1 MTLLR
6 LFVIVLVLVNL
17 ALLVQLQGWFG
28 GGAAPSSAERRAAP
42 LHPER
47 IRLRSTAPYLPPAS
61 PPQAAAP
68 AEAACLRIAG
78 LKRDTL
84 ARLRQRAGEQAEAV
98 EVAEQATGGGRS
110 FWVHLAPAANRVEAE
125 RRAAE
130 LKALGVTDLYVTPET
145 HAKPHTVSVGLY
157 KDEAVARETV
167 QRLANMGIRDV
178 ELELRGAADTTYA
191 AELRGSRAAVDA
203 VAAAAAGDGL
213 PAAQACTV
221 P

>member
-17 ALLVQLQGWFG
+17 VLLVQLQGWLG
-28 GGAAPSSAERRAAP
+28 GGAAPSSAEHRAAP

-47 IRLRSTAPYLPPAS
+47 IRLRSTAPYVPSDSAA
-61 PPQAAAP
+61 QAAP
-68 AEAACLRIAG
+68 AQLACLRIAG

-84 ARLRQRAGEQAEAV
+84 ARLRQRAGEQAEPV
-98 EVAEQATGGGRS
+98 DVVDEATGGRS

-130 LKALGVTDLYVTPET
+130 LKALGVTDLFVTPET
-145 HAKPHTVSVGLY
+145 HAKPHTVSVGLF
-157 KDEAVARETV
+157 KDEAIAREAV

-178 ELELRGAADTTYA
+178 ELDPRGAADTTYA
-191 AELRGSRAAVDA
+191 AELRGPRAAVEA
-203 VAAAAAGDGL
+203 AAAAAAGDGL
-213 PAAQACTV
+213 PPAEACAV